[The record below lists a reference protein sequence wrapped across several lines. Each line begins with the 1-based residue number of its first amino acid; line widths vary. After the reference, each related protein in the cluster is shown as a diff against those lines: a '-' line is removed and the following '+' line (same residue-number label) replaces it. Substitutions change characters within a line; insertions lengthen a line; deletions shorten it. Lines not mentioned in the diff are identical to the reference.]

1 VPACLVAGATDPLL
15 PKDVEVIVR
24 RRICTIGAILS
35 VASLVFGG
43 VAAAAVKRAAKHGAK
58 PKPVGFK
65 PVAKSTCKTD
75 TGITVARG
83 DNTVT
88 PPVANGVEFGSARC
102 GKLFGKGVE
111 RDSFQ
116 VPDSGENKATYVLYF
131 PTGTIHGKYVLTP
144 QEGDFGPSSFTETDY
159 LGTLTITGGT
169 GTYKGA
175 KGVGT
180 MTCKTLDGIH
190 TTCTDKLK
198 LARL

>member
-1 VPACLVAGATDPLL
+1 M
-15 PKDVEVIVR
+15 
-24 RRICTIGAILS
+24 LS
-35 VASLVFGG
+35 VAFLVFGG
-43 VAAAAVKRAAKHGAK
+43 GTAAALKHAAKGGKKHKASA
-58 PKPVGFK
+58 GFK

-75 TGITVARG
+75 MGITVAVG
-83 DNTVT
+83 DSEVT
-88 PPVANGVEFGSARC
+88 PPVAQGVEFGSAKC
-102 GKLFGKGVE
+102 GKVFGKGVQ
-111 RDSFQ
+111 RDSFL
-116 VPDSGENKATYVLYF
+116 VPDSGDNKASYVLYF

-144 QEGDFGPSSFTETDY
+144 QEGDFSTTSFTEADY

-169 GTYKGA
+169 GTYQGA

>member
-1 VPACLVAGATDPLL
+1 LVAAGTDPLL
-15 PKDVEVIVR
+15 SKDVEVVVK
-24 RRICTIGAILS
+24 RRICIVGAMLS
-35 VASLVFGG
+35 VASLAFGG
-43 VAAAAVKRAAKHGAK
+43 GAAAAAKHVAKHGAK
-58 PKPVGFK
+58 PKSSAGFK

-75 TGITVARG
+75 MGITVAVG
-83 DNTVT
+83 DSNVT
-88 PPVANGVEFGSARC
+88 PPVAQGVEFGSARC
-102 GKLFGKGVE
+102 GKVFGKGVQ
-111 RDSFQ
+111 RDAFL
-116 VPDSGENKATYVLYF
+116 VPDSGENKASYVLYF

-144 QEGDFGPSSFTETDY
+144 QEGDFTPTSFTETDY

-169 GTYKGA
+169 GTYEGA